1 MMNDSRKLVARIL
14 SGDPNSFQKLV
25 TDNQRLVGQIVFR
38 MVSNT
43 TEREDLCQDV
53 FVRVYQN
60 LDRFQFQAKLSTWIA
75 RIAYNTCL
83 NFLEK
88 KRLPLYEDRVP
99 EGETV
104 DDCQGTSEAPDKW
117 TEARQA
123 SVRLSEEID
132 ALPVIYGTILS
143 LYHLH
148 EMTYAEIGDIL
159 SLPDG
164 TVKSYLFRARKMLKE
179 RMVARFEREE
189 LCA

>member
-1 MMNDSRKLVARIL
+1 MMNNTRALVDKIL
-14 SGDPNSFQKLV
+14 SGDPGSFQKLV
-25 TDNQRLVGQIVFR
+25 SDHQRLVGQIVFR
-38 MVSNT
+38 MVANP

-88 KRLPLYEDRVP
+88 KRLPLYEDHVS
-99 EGETV
+99 EGETI
-104 DDCQGTSEAPDKW
+104 DDCQGEIQGPDRW
-117 TEARQA
+117 AESRQR
-123 SVRLSEEID
+123 SVQVCEEID
-132 ALPVIYGTILS
+132 GLPVLYGTVLS

-148 EMTYAEIGDIL
+148 EMTYAEIGEIL

-179 RMVARFEREE
+179 RLAARFEREE

>member
-1 MMNDSRKLVARIL
+1 MMNDTRKLVARII
-14 SGDPNSFQKLV
+14 SGDPGSFQKLV
-25 TDNQRLVGQIVFR
+25 TDHQRLVGQIVFR
-38 MVSNT
+38 MVSNP

-88 KRLPLYEDRVP
+88 KRLPLYEDHSP
-99 EGETV
+99 AGETI
-104 DDCQGTSEAPDKW
+104 DDCTGVAEAPDRW
-117 TEARQA
+117 AENRQA

-132 ALPVIYGTILS
+132 NLPVMYGTIVS

-148 EMTYAEIGDIL
+148 EMTYAEIGEIL
-159 SLPDG
+159 QLPDG

-179 RMVARFEREE
+179 RMTAKFEREE

>member
-1 MMNDSRKLVARIL
+1 MMENTRTLVDKVLA
-14 SGDPNSFQKLV
+14 GDPGSFQKLV
-25 TDNQRLVGQIVFR
+25 SDHQRLVGQIVFR

-88 KRLPLYEDRVP
+88 KKMPLYEDQVS
-99 EGETV
+99 EGETI
-104 DDCQGTSEAPDKW
+104 DDCQGATQGPDQW
-117 TEARQA
+117 AESRQR
-123 SVRLSEEID
+123 SVQVCEEID
-132 ALPVIYGTILS
+132 GLPVLYGTILS

-148 EMTYAEIGDIL
+148 EMTYAEIGEIL

-179 RMVARFEREE
+179 RLVARFEGEE

>member
-1 MMNDSRKLVARIL
+1 MEDARALVGRIL
-14 SGDPNSFQKLV
+14 DGDPGSFQKLV
-25 TDNQRLVGQIVFR
+25 SDHQRLVGQIVFR
-38 MVSNT
+38 MIPNL
-43 TEREDLCQDV
+43 TEREDLCQDI

-88 KRLPLYEDRVP
+88 KRLPLYEDQAP

-104 DDCQGTSEAPDKW
+104 DHCSGETAGPDQW
-117 TEARQA
+117 TASRQM
-123 SVRLSEEID
+123 SVQVCEEID
-132 ALPVIYGTILS
+132 NLPVIYGTIVS
-143 LYHLH
+143 LYHLQD
-148 EMTYAEIGDIL
+148 MTYAEIGEIL

-179 RMVARFEREE
+179 RLAARFQREE